1 MLRNACVL
9 RKFHFWFQ
17 PKLSLLIIVEDMDM
31 HPFFLIRV
39 YLKRIFAFASEYWTH
54 NCFDSFFVC
63 KYTEIFGKF
72 QIIIEIFLLTPYL

>member
-1 MLRNACVL
+1 
-9 RKFHFWFQ
+9 
-17 PKLSLLIIVEDMDM
+17 M

-39 YLKRIFAFASEYWTH
+39 YLKRILAFAFEYWTH
-54 NCFDSFFVC
+54 NCFYSFFVC